1 MSRAA
6 GFFCQ
11 RTVAKDRG
19 RAQKVFGTDML
30 DFRRYLWHTR
40 EETGREGVRAHFPI
54 SGQKSF
60 LWQPCLRAQQEFFA
74 GEREGKLGNLR
85 VEWIYIFYFHS
96 ILPFTI
102 FRFWYLPLPLPHNV
116 SDGPSLIGV
125 VPSHYIEGVQ
135 IGEWRQT
142 TTAKP

>member
-19 RAQKVFGTDML
+19 RAQRVFGTDML
-30 DFRRYLWHTR
+30 DFRGYLWHTR

-60 LWQPCLRAQQEFFA
+60 LWQPCLRAQQDIKNDKASFLQGRGRGSWGIFELN
-74 GEREGKLGNLR
+74 E
-85 VEWIYIFYFHS
+85 YIFF
-96 ILPFTI
+96 I
-102 FRFWYLPLPLPHNV
+102 FIQFSLSRSFVSGTSLSPSPITFLMVRPLL
-116 SDGPSLIGV
+116 
-125 VPSHYIEGVQ
+125 
-135 IGEWRQT
+135 
-142 TTAKP
+142 A

>member
-60 LWQPCLRAQQEFFA
+60 LWQPCLRAQQDIKNDKASFLQGRGRGSWGIFELN
-74 GEREGKLGNLR
+74 E
-85 VEWIYIFYFHS
+85 YIFLFSFNSPFHDLS
-96 ILPFTI
+96 FLVLPS
-102 FRFWYLPLPLPHNV
+102 PPPGHNV

-125 VPSHYIEGVQ
+125 VPSH
-135 IGEWRQT
+135 
-142 TTAKP
+142 